1 MEFPREFQV
10 MYFGLGIAYFV
21 NESGTVAGYGQPL
34 SKAGGSGK
42 RDDSLA
48 LEISTGVD
56 MLNNRAM
63 PRFLKLPFP
72 QPEEAKQ

>member
-1 MEFPREFQV
+1 

-21 NESGTVAGYGQPL
+21 NESGTVAGF
-34 SKAGGSGK
+34 GSPSQNGWIWK

-48 LEISTGVD
+48 REIATGVD
-56 MLNNRAM
+56 MLNNQAM

-72 QPEEAKQ
+72 EPKEPAQ